1 MADAEFEQR
10 RAKIESYSNELSAL
24 RRDIHQHP
32 EMAYQPVDEVCPGRR
47 SHRLILWGPGLKGI
61 CR

>member
-32 EMAYQPVDEVCPGRR
+32 EN
-47 SHRLILWGPGLKGI
+47 GLSA
-61 CR
+61 R